1 MKKGVSKIT
10 SSVFCFQNPNLLPS
24 FFYSYY
30 LYQMTLQ
37 ITRHN
42 TYNLKARSQQFLI
55 TTSYDLRMIHYFLV
69 PFPTKTSY
77 QAGIVFFIW
86 SFYFFPSHI
95 NNIYGA
101 ELFSI
106 QTPHTLL
113 STFPLVLT
121 RRISLAIK
129 ASWVGDHVLYSHDL
143 NDQFSIITVRRN

>member
-1 MKKGVSKIT
+1 MKKGVSKIA

-42 TYNLKARSQQFLI
+42 TYNLKARSQQFPI

-101 ELFSI
+101 ELSRSN
-106 QTPHTLL
+106 LW
-113 STFPLVLT
+113 VDRLT
-121 RRISLAIK
+121 TNELNSYQNNWLFVQQSVISLFCVHCVVMAFIWHLEK
-129 ASWVGDHVLYSHDL
+129 VVP
-143 NDQFSIITVRRN
+143 